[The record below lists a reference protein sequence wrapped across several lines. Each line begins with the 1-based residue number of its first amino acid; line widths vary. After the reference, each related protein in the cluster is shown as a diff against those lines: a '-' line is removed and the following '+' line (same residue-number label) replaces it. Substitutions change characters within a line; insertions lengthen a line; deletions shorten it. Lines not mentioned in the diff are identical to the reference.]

1 MAPLL
6 VMERVAP
13 KRIDIIPENT
23 WMDYK
28 TLRFQVKQQGTLHDV
43 PNCCWHIR
51 LNDGKQVFYATDTGS
66 LEGIEA
72 KGYDLY
78 LIEANR
84 DREELDQ
91 TIREKRD
98 RGEYAY
104 EYRVIGTHLFREQ
117 AEEFLANNMGERS
130 RYLFL
135 HQHKTKEGT
144 D

>member
-6 VMERVAP
+6 VMERVTP
-13 KRIDIIPENT
+13 KRIDIIPDNT

-28 TLRFQVKQQGTLHDV
+28 ALRLQVKRQGTLHDV

-51 LNDGKQVFYATDTGS
+51 LDDGKQVFYATDTGS

-98 RGEYAY
+98 RGEYSY

-117 AEEFLANNMGERS
+117 AEEFLANNMGEQS

-135 HQHKTKEGT
+135 HKHKTKEGR